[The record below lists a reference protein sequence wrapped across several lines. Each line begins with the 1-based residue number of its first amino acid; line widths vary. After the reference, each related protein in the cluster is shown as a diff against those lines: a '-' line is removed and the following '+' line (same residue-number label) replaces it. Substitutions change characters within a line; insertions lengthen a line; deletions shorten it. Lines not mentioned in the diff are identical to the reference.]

1 MSGMDLDSAYNVI
14 NSIRENI
21 SRVIVGKDFEVKII
35 LATLFSEGH
44 VLIEGPPGIAKT
56 LLSKSIAK
64 SIEGVFKRIQGNPDI
79 LPSDITGFHVYSL
92 DGSTRF
98 VKGPIFANIIFFDE
112 LNRTPTRSQAALL
125 EAMQEYQVTVDGVT
139 YRLDKPFMVIAT
151 QLPTEL
157 GPGTFPLTP
166 TLVDRFTVRI
176 ETGYSSPNEEYEIV
190 TKSDYL
196 DVEYIEPVTNVDTVN
211 RMISFIKE
219 GIHVGERVA
228 KYIVDLITYIRSR
241 DDVVAGISHRASI
254 SLYRISRVLA
264 LMDKRD
270 YVIPDDIKLLLEP
283 TTAHRILLKPEAD
296 ELSVKDVIQDAL
308 KNVKVPK
315 E

>member
-1 MSGMDLDSAYNVI
+1 MSGMDLDSAYDVI
-14 NSIRENI
+14 NGIRENI
-21 SRVIVGKDFEVKII
+21 SRVVVGKDFEVKII

-98 VKGPIFANIIFFDE
+98 VRGPIFANIVFFDE

-166 TLVDRFTVRI
+166 TLVDRFTVKI

-196 DVEYIEPVTNVDTVN
+196 DVKYIEPVTNVDTVN
-211 RMISFIKE
+211 KLVSFIKE
-219 GIHVGERVA
+219 GIHIGERVA
-228 KYIVDLITYIRSR
+228 KYIVDLLTYIRSR
-241 DDVVAGISHRASI
+241 GDIVAGVSHRASI
-254 SLYRISRVLA
+254 SLYRVSRVLA

-296 ELSVKDVIQDAL
+296 ESSVKDVIQDAL